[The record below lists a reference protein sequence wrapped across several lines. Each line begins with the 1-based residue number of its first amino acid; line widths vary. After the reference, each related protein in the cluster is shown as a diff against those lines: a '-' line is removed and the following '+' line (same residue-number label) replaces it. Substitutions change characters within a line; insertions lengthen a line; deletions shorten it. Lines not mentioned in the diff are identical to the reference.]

1 MNISPE
7 KATDTTPVK
16 SMATGAA
23 DGIVHS
29 SPSGLG
35 GLLSAFAP
43 ITLDEMDSIRLMNRI
58 DSKYLTD
65 TLELRALL
73 KDAAAHGYRVFEQDG
88 ERLHGYD
95 SIYFDTSE
103 LRMFTEHR
111 RGKAVRQKV
120 RTRMYRQSGLC
131 FLEVKRKN
139 NRGRTK
145 KKRIPVPAALFEDF
159 RGDEE
164 VCSWLTDH
172 SDYDARSISPSL
184 ETSFCRITLVNKELS
199 ERLTI
204 DLSVSFR
211 NFRTGAIADIGEAV
225 IIELKQDGWLCSE
238 MQDILLR
245 HRVKPMRVSKYC
257 IGIVSTDSGVH
268 PGRFRQKFRT
278 IEKIN
283 KNFYL
288 RCYRPVILQPLW
300 TRANLFRHS

>member
-1 MNISPE
+1 
-7 KATDTTPVK
+7 
-16 SMATGAA
+16 MATGAA
-23 DGIVHS
+23 DSIVHG

-35 GLLSAFAP
+35 DLLSAFSP
-43 ITLDEMDSIRLMNRI
+43 ITLEEMDSIRLMNRI

-65 TLELRALL
+65 TLELKALL
-73 KDAAAHGYRVFEQDG
+73 EDAAAHGYRIFEQDG

-95 SIYFDTSE
+95 SIYFDTPS

-139 NRGRTK
+139 NHGRTK
-145 KKRIPVPAALFEDF
+145 KKRIPVPATLFGDF
-159 RGDEE
+159 RGNEE
-164 VCSWLTDH
+164 VCSWLAGH
-172 SDYDARSISPSL
+172 SDYDAKSISPSV
-184 ETSFCRITLVNKELS
+184 ETSFSRITLVDKGLS

-204 DLSVSFR
+204 DLAVSFR
-211 NFRTGAIADIGEAV
+211 NVRTGTVADTGEAV
-225 IIELKQDGWLCSE
+225 IIELKQDGRLRSE

-268 PGRFRQKFRT
+268 PGRFKQKLRT

-288 RCYRPVILQPLW
+288 RCYRPVILQPL
-300 TRANLFRHS
+300 